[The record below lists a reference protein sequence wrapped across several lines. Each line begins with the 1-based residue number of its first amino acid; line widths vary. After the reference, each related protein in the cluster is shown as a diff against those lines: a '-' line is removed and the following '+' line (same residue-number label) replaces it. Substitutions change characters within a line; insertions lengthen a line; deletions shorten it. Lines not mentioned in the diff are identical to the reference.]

1 MDRDEARRLGREKL
15 LGDRV
20 SAALKR
26 VGVERMVQAVTRRL
40 GVDCGCERRAKALD
54 RWDAKRGDG
63 NRRR

>member
-26 VGVERMVQAVTRRL
+26 VGVARVVQTVARRL
-40 GVDCGCERRAKALD
+40 GVDCGCKRRVERLN
-54 RWDAKRGDG
+54 RWDL
-63 NRRR
+63 NRRK